1 MPTVTQIAERL
12 TAGAPTRRPNVR
24 SLATQA
30 TLSNCGLATL
40 GFALGVN
47 LDRIVEGT
55 SVEVPFGQSQFA
67 FARGQQ
73 FERYLTKDSCKV
85 LFGALTTDIGFDR
98 SSTTMIDLRSM
109 FPPNLAGMADRA
121 VKTKQVLAD
130 VIAGK
135 QGAPNLIV
143 GAVFKTTIAG
153 VDAFLEAD
161 AVAAHDKS
169 GATIYTGEIKSFPIV
184 DGRIDKDKLGKA
196 ADQVAVYQ
204 LLIQRAIIEIGGDP
218 GIVSNRAMIITP
230 QNTGFQPKIST
241 LDVSGRVQRTEELLA
256 AARPVDE
263 LVIGLPTGISFGKV
277 SDATTSES
285 SRLGALDRIADA
297 AGTHLCSSCVA
308 GCGLAHYCRRRA
320 FEAGDPAVAGE
331 TVVRLTPGLDTFV
344 DITRAARGTKVAGV
358 AEPVTAGL
366 RSANDLYTQFIA
378 PPTRK
383 RGK

>member
-1 MPTVTQIAERL
+1 MPTVTQIVEQL
-12 TAGAPTRRPNVR
+12 TMGTPLRRPNVR
-24 SLATQA
+24 NLATQA

-47 LDRIVEGT
+47 FDRIVEGT

-85 LFGALTTDIGFDR
+85 LFSALSTDVGFDR
-98 SSTTMIDLRSM
+98 SSTNMIDLRSM

-121 VKTKQVLAD
+121 LKTKQVLAD

-135 QGAPNLIV
+135 PASPNLIV

-161 AVAAHDKS
+161 AVAAHDSS
-169 GATIYTGEIKSFPIV
+169 GATIYTGEVKSFPIV

-204 LLIQRAIIEIGGDP
+204 LLIQRAITEIGGDP
-218 GIVSNRAMIITP
+218 SMVSDRALIITP

-241 LDVSGRVQRTEELLA
+241 LDVSGRVRRTEELLA
-256 AARPVDE
+256 AARPVNE
-263 LVIGLPTGISFGKV
+263 LVVGLPSNISFGKV
-277 SDATTSES
+277 ADATTSEV
-285 SRLGALDRIADA
+285 SRLGALDRIATA
-297 AGTHLCSSCVA
+297 AGTQLCSNCIA

-331 TVVRLTPGLDTFV
+331 TVVRLTPGLKTFD
-344 DITRAARGTKVAGV
+344 DITRAARGSRIVGV
-358 AEPVTAGL
+358 AEPVVTGL
-366 RSANDLYTQFIA
+366 RSAKDLYTQFIA